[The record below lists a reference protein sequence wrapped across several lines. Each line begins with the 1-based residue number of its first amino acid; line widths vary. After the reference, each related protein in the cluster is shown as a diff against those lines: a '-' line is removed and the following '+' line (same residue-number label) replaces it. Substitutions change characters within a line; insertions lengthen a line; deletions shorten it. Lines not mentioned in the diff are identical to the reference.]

1 MIDKYRWFFDLY
13 LRTCKSMY
21 DPEKPYENLENCIKA
36 CHSRSWELLGMLQL
50 LKATGEIEDEPY
62 EAETQKVIKEFSSIG
77 ICNAYMEDGEVLVFV
92 ERSESYAGCG
102 TIG

>member
-1 MIDKYRWFFDLY
+1 MVDKYRWFFDLY

-36 CHSRSWELLGMLQL
+36 CRSRSWELLGMLQL

>member
-1 MIDKYRWFFDLY
+1 MIDKYRCFFDLY

-36 CHSRSWELLGMLQL
+36 CRSRSWELLGMLQL

>member
-1 MIDKYRWFFDLY
+1 MIDKYKWFFDLY

-36 CHSRSWELLGMLQL
+36 CRSRSWELLGMLQL

-62 EAETQKVIKEFSSIG
+62 EAEMQKVIKEFSSIR
-77 ICNAYMEDGEVLVFV
+77 ICNAHMDDGEVMVFV